1 MRVVPH
7 VGEEQGWEQERQVA
21 MSCSTILGTEE
32 TPLTEE
38 VTSTQV
44 SGKHLE
50 AGDALVGYLTS
61 SNLVKLSASLFPHL

>member
-21 MSCSTILGTEE
+21 LSCSTILGTEE

-44 SGKHLE
+44 KWQAFG
-50 AGDALVGYLTS
+50 GWDALVGYLTS
-61 SNLVKLSASLFPHL
+61 SNLVMLSASLFLHL